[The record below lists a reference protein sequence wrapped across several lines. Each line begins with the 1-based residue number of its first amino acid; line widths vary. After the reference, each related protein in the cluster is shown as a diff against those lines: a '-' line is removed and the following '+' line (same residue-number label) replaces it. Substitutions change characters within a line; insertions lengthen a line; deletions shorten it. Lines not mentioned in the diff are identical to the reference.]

1 MNVLV
6 VALVM
11 LKGLT
16 VAGVRGVA
24 GRPACAALVLM
35 LTSPVAL
42 IRILRLHRLQGA
54 PRLHGGRPARIAA
67 INFQLVMNYDL

>member
-24 GRPACAALVLM
+24 RPACAALVLM

-67 INFQLVMNYDL
+67 INFQLPMNYDL